1 MIADQDIIIV
11 DHMRRDLSVA
21 ERLYLPQIAAGLS
34 VTLRHLFRF
43 DSVRSRRTELLFF
56 MTPHVIRTPEEAERM
71 ADGLLELINLER
83 VSAVQPLPPVS
94 HSPIL
99 SDIASSYACRM
110 IEGDFFGH
118 RDPDTGRSPGQRAIA
133 GKYRFFA
140 VGENLAAGLETPA
153 EVMRVWMESP
163 SHRRIILDP
172 TWEEAGVGVRAGGAH
187 GVYWVL
193 EFGDP
198 ID

>member
-1 MIADQDIIIV
+1 MIRSNLSLNIV
-11 DHMRRDLSVA
+11 AALMLVLAVGCSNAGSGEDGDGGYA
-21 ERLYLPQIAAGLS
+21 EAKEGYVCLG
-34 VTLRHLFRF
+34 
-43 DSVRSRRTELLFF
+43 
-56 MTPHVIRTPEEAERM
+56 PEEAERM

-83 VSAVQPLPPVS
+83 VSAGQPLPPVS